1 MMDVYSSKFSYRI
14 TTDGQTADLKLPL
27 QDDAVY
33 ILTTVLHRTVT
44 GQKACRVKQFLI
56 TDIKTVAAETMAT
69 VICDTLYT
77 AAGSDPDVN
86 FVGTVNINNLK
97 YLNFTTS
104 GVTDGY
110 LTIAFE
116 RVMNIS

>member
-1 MMDVYSSKFSYRI
+1 
-14 TTDGQTADLKLPL
+14 
-27 QDDAVY
+27 
-33 ILTTVLHRTVT
+33 
-44 GQKACRVKQFLI
+44 
-56 TDIKTVAAETMAT
+56 MAT